1 LDYQWQ
7 RVACFSRQ
15 TCQRSRESPA
25 SLATARLPFAF
36 PHQSLDRGVAA
47 IRPVPD
53 VVRIDETAMA
63 AARKAAAAVTRL
75 QGPAQCRRYGAGLAP
90 DIEWIA

>member
-1 LDYQWQ
+1 
-7 RVACFSRQ
+7 
-15 TCQRSRESPA
+15 
-25 SLATARLPFAF
+25 
-36 PHQSLDRGVAA
+36 
-47 IRPVPD
+47 VPD